1 MGIPQ
6 LVVAIGYSTTG
17 HSVADIIQNAAS
29 RTQSKELV
37 VVNSNQLIKRT
48 SIIKPTWHAPWKLMR
63 VSILYACASACLY
76 LCMCMCTPICV
87 HRHHVCGVY
96 SMTHVL
102 NKSAEVFKELTTYQ
116 I

>member
-1 MGIPQ
+1 MAVYIAQ

-48 SIIKPTWHAPWKLMR
+48 ATIKPTWHAPWKLMR
-63 VSILYACASACLY
+63 VSIICVYCI
-76 LCMCMCTPICV
+76 CMCVCLCLSVCACCV
-87 HRHHVCGVY
+87 HVCMCVLRHVY
-96 SMTHVL
+96 ISVQHDTCYL
-102 NKSAEVFKELTTYQ
+102 PYL
-116 I
+116 